1 MDQFDPKTKVQG
13 QHCLF
18 YLLGW
23 EPFGLSGCQA
33 RPGRPIFCKLPGVP
47 SGLCVMDLR
56 WLLTRWHA
64 LAGEGEDPVEEHMIW
79 VEMAIGAG

>member
-1 MDQFDPKTKVQG
+1 
-13 QHCLF
+13 
-18 YLLGW
+18 
-23 EPFGLSGCQA
+23 
-33 RPGRPIFCKLPGVP
+33 
-47 SGLCVMDLR
+47 MDLR